1 MLRVSNHSEIGQ
13 RIAAL
18 RKRRGYSQ
26 ATVSR
31 RAGFDASYLSR
42 LERGRIHPTVRTAMR
57 IATALRV
64 GIDELLGPLPPQHK
78 GMPCP
83 ISQSGH
89 CLMDLIA
96 SDAAGTPPG
105 VAAGAATAKP
115 TVAKERY
122 TTHQLRILRRFA
134 GLVRRNESEL
144 LHAFETLLTRIE
156 ATTKELSDDPARR
169 RSRRHN

>member
-1 MLRVSNHSEIGQ
+1 MLRVSNHSEIGR

-18 RKRRGYSQ
+18 RRRRGYSQ

-64 GIDELLGPLPPQHK
+64 GIDELLGPLPPEHK

-96 SDAAGTPPG
+96 SDTAGPPPG
-105 VAAGAATAKP
+105 VSAGTA

-122 TTHQLRILRRFA
+122 STHQLRILRRFA
-134 GLVRRNESEL
+134 GLVRRNEPEL
-144 LHAFETLLTRIE
+144 LHAFDTLLARIE
-156 ATTKELSDDPARR
+156 ATTKEFSDDPGRR
-169 RSRRHN
+169 RRRRPN